1 MKTTWQKWTAGL
13 LSALLVLGA
22 ACSVPSVSA
31 AAAETNADETA
42 ASEST
47 SAKASEEQT
56 VTMNLTAPETVA
68 AGSSFD
74 VKLAVDGLDKLDAS
88 IYVMQ
93 MNLTYPEGLTCAE
106 VTPGEK
112 IAGTLTP
119 GIHNDQLKTTVVYD
133 SDALDGMPKDADTL
147 FTAKFK
153 ADESMEEGDYTIEM
167 GGVMLYTADFDEIT
181 GVLQNAT
188 VHVGH
193 QVAPEKADLTV
204 TFNAPSA
211 QLWIDGEEQRLA
223 NLIGSYQQKDV
234 ENGADLALDFVP
246 TVEGRSFRSVSINGG
261 EPVLIGGSA
270 YSYKGNMDTLNTN
283 LGFVFETVNKT
294 TLGAV
299 IDYAQERIDAGD
311 TEDLVPTVK
320 KKFEK
325 AFNTAEKVYDDPE
338 ATQTEIDDAWRELMH
353 MIHMLS
359 FVSGDKT
366 ALNGLIET
374 ALTLDEN
381 DYLTPAWGT
390 FETALA
396 EAQEVVANDDAL
408 KGDIESAYESL
419 YNAMIALLESN
430 RADRSELDEV
440 IAQAEAIDLGD
451 YLEAGQ
457 EAFTEALEQAKNIG
471 PDATQKQVDK
481 AANAL
486 SEALANLRKIP
497 DRAELEE
504 ILARMQAK
512 NLSGYT
518 SSSAAKYTAAADDL
532 AAALA
537 NPDATPEELAAA
549 QDTALLAEKNLQN
562 KPHNSS
568 KGPSS
573 GSSGTTRKP
582 VNAYGNGGT
591 AVVNPVVGAAQS
603 VVEKAFVRSDTTL
616 PFTLIRGSAYCFKMT
631 VVNGENQTPQFTV
644 GNGSVLKTQFIAKIG
659 NDYYYRVY
667 AIGTPGQRTGVYTTI
682 GSEAPQQH
690 CIVTIG

>member
-31 AAAETNADETA
+31 AAAETNTDGTA
-42 ASEST
+42 ASESA
-47 SAKASEEQT
+47 SAKASAEQT

-74 VKLAVDGLDKLDAS
+74 VKLAIDGLDKLDAS

-106 VTPGEK
+106 VTPGEN
-112 IAGTLTP
+112 ISGTLTP

-167 GGVMLYTADFDEIT
+167 GSVMLYTADFDEIV
-181 GVLQNAT
+181 GVLQNAA

-204 TFNAPSA
+204 TFNSPSA
-211 QLWIDGEEQRLA
+211 QLWIGGEEQRLA

-246 TVEGRSFRSVSINGG
+246 TVEGRSFRSVTINGG
-261 EPVLIGGSA
+261 EPVLIGDDA
-270 YSYKGNMDTLNTN
+270 YSYTGNMDTLNPT

-311 TEDLVPTVK
+311 TVDLAPTVK

-325 AFNTAEKVYDDPE
+325 AFETAGKVYENPE
-338 ATQTEIDDAWRELMH
+338 ATQAEIDDAWSELMH

-381 DYLTPAWGT
+381 DYLTSAWSD
-390 FETALA
+390 FETALT
-396 EAQEVVANDDAL
+396 EAQEVAADDDAL
-408 KGDIESAYESL
+408 KNDVEKAYESL

-430 RADRSELDEV
+430 RADRTELDEV
-440 IAQAEAIDLGD
+440 IAQAEAINLDE
-451 YLEAGQ
+451 YLDAGQ
-457 EAFTEALEQAKNIG
+457 DAFTEALEQAKNIG
-471 PDATQKQVDK
+471 PDATQKEVDK
-481 AANAL
+481 AAEAL
-486 SEALANLRKIP
+486 SKALANLRKIP
-497 DRAELEE
+497 DRAELEDL
-504 ILARMQAK
+504 LARMQAK
-512 NLSGYT
+512 NLSSYT
-518 SSSAAKYTAAADDL
+518 SSSAAKYTAAANDL

-549 QDTALLAEKNLQN
+549 EDAALLAEKNLQN

-568 KGPSS
+568 KGSS
-573 GSSGTTRKP
+573 GSSGTSRKP
-582 VNAYGNGGT
+582 VNAYGEGGT
-591 AVVNPVVGAAQS
+591 AVVSPVIGAAQA

-631 VVNGENQTPQFTV
+631 VVNGENLTPNFTV
-644 GNGSVLKTQFIAKIG
+644 GDGNVLKTQFIAKIG

-667 AIGTPGQRTGVYTTI
+667 AIGTPGQSTGVYTTI
-682 GSEAPQQH
+682 GSEAAQKH